1 MASNNDNQ
9 MNNVLQCYGCIEG
22 LLFQEAH
29 MEYGGCLFSPS
40 ACEQCKYE
48 ECRCEYMK
56 SDYKIHKSY
65 LRCVNII
72 TSKMFMYITYK

>member
-22 LLFQEAH
+22 LLVQEAH

-56 SDYKIHKSY
+56 SDYKNKESI
-65 LRCVNII
+65 NIDNL
-72 TSKMFMYITYK
+72 SA